1 MSEKMTRILLR
12 KRFDSA
18 KPDGTE
24 EEFESFYTMWQERI
38 QESFDEWASALS
50 KEFYPDVP
58 PVDLSFSTYL
68 KKMVKD
74 WKQSDALN
82 RKCDQCG
89 EWLSVCSWGYP
100 VYRHPNLEPLF
111 PNPYGVPK
119 YRTMGCV
126 IGPGDDRKNW
136 WCDQCESFF
145 E

>member
-1 MSEKMTRILLR
+1 MTEQTP
-12 KRFDSA
+12 DSA
-18 KPDGTE
+18 KPDGTDE
-24 EEFESFYTMWQERI
+24 DFEGFYTTWQERI
-38 QESFDEWASALS
+38 RESFDQWASAPSEEL
-50 KEFYPDVP
+50 YPDIP
-58 PVDLSFSTYL
+58 PVRDFATYL

-74 WKQSDALN
+74 WKERDALS

-100 VYRHPNLEPLF
+100 VSRNLEPLF
-111 PNPYGVPK
+111 PNPYRVPK

-126 IGPGDDRKNW
+126 IGPDDRKKNW